1 VASKI
6 HATLFVFFCSLALVI
21 GSASA
26 SMVLPLG
33 LDRLHGDAKVVFLGE
48 CLSNSVEMD
57 QQSGRVVTYTTFQV
71 LETYKGNIGS
81 SYTIKQIGG
90 NLPGANLNV
99 RMPGVPQFEVGK
111 RYVVFLPPVSRLGFS
126 SPVGLSQG
134 MFTVKTDAAGAQI
147 VSNGRDVGD
156 LMENMAQSK
165 IPSRVAD
172 KLRAMP
178 DRTVPANSKARA
190 EMDLDD
196 LRSVLRGMQ

>member
-1 VASKI
+1 MVSKNRAS
-6 HATLFVFFCSLALVI
+6 FFAFIILLVLSS
-21 GSASA
+21 SASA

-33 LDRLHGDAKVVFLGE
+33 LDRLHGNAKVVFLGE

-134 MFTVKTDAAGAQI
+134 MFTVKTDAAGAQV

-165 IPSRVAD
+165 IPRRVAD

-178 DRTVPANSKARA
+178 DRTLPANSKARA
-190 EMDLDD
+190 EMHLDD